1 MTLSLHALTRCFE
14 IVFIVGLLV
23 GIVSRRWELV
33 TVCVASGLAVVA
45 CHFVLSSQ
53 PVPRPCTSPPLPP
66 PEAEAPPEVEA
77 PPEAEA
83 DGPQAQ
89 QEEDLRSAVRVGPA
103 QGTGQVLTDDA
114 RMAFAAS
121 SLGLRCVR

>member
-66 PEAEAPPEVEA
+66 PEAEA
-77 PPEAEA
+77 